1 MNREELKQIVEDLD
15 KVISKENARVSM
27 QKYGGDLDERL

>member
-1 MNREELKQIVEDLD
+1 MNREELKQVVEDLD

-27 QKYGGDLDERL
+27 QKYGGDSMRRL